1 MWATVCFLK
10 FVRIRTIRKLM
21 KTDVRRLSLIPF
33 VHRATHRIGLWLDA
47 AQPALRVT
55 QGEAHLLAHLAE
67 AGTSSVKALH
77 SAFAHKRS
85 SLTSYL
91 DRLEGR
97 GYVLRALHPKDR
109 RSFLVSLTPA
119 GAAAA
124 ARIHR
129 RLAALEA
136 AALRRLAPR
145 DIHALRGALQALQD
159 AAEVQKLP
167 KGRPREASR

>member
-1 MWATVCFLK
+1 M
-10 FVRIRTIRKLM
+10 
-21 KTDVRRLSLIPF
+21 VRRLSLIPF

-47 AQPALRVT
+47 DQPALRVT

-97 GYVLRALHPKDR
+97 GYVLRSLHPKDR

-119 GAAAA
+119 GGAAA

-129 RLAALEA
+129 RLVALEA

-145 DIHALRGALQALQD
+145 DIHALRDALQALQD
-159 AAEVQKLP
+159 ATEPQK
-167 KGRPREASR
+167 RPTRRRRGASR

>member
-1 MWATVCFLK
+1 
-10 FVRIRTIRKLM
+10 M
-21 KTDVRRLSLIPF
+21 KTEVRRLSLIPF

-47 AQPALRVT
+47 AEPALRIT

-67 AGTSSVKALH
+67 AGSSSVKALH

-85 SLTSYL
+85 TLTSYL

-124 ARIHR
+124 VRVHR

-136 AALRRLAPR
+136 AALRRLTPR
-145 DIHALRGALQALQD
+145 DVHALRGALQALQD
-159 AAEVQKLP
+159 ATEAQK
-167 KGRPREASR
+167 RPARHRREAPS

>member
-1 MWATVCFLK
+1 M
-10 FVRIRTIRKLM
+10 RM
-21 KTDVRRLSLIPF
+21 KTMVSRLSLIPL

-91 DRLEGR
+91 DRLEAR

-124 ARIHR
+124 VRIHR
-129 RLAALEA
+129 RLVELEA

-145 DIHALRGALQALQD
+145 DIHALRDALQALQD
-159 AAEVQKLP
+159 ATEPQA
-167 KGRPREASR
+167 RPTRRRRGGAR

>member
-1 MWATVCFLK
+1 
-10 FVRIRTIRKLM
+10 M
-21 KTDVRRLSLIPF
+21 KSEVRRLSLIPF

-91 DRLEGR
+91 DRLERR
-97 GYVLRALHPKDR
+97 GYVLRTLHPKDR

-136 AALRRLAPR
+136 AAWGQLATR

-159 AAEVQKLP
+159 ATEVQK
-167 KGRPREASR
+167 RPARRRREASR